1 MTVGGTSGADHIRCD
16 LSDVKQKEKCL
27 PLPAVAVR
35 VE

>member
-1 MTVGGTSGADHIRCD
+1 MGEADGADHIRCD
-16 LSDVKQKEKCL
+16 LSDVKQGAKCL